1 MIVPVAARQGRK
13 RRARSF
19 LAGSV
24 LGGLVVLVAPRAR
37 RRRALLPRG
46 LAAFE
51 SAPCADARP
60 DGTLPGRGPVAD
72 QAQG

>member
-1 MIVPVAARQGRK
+1 MADKPKPQH
-13 RRARSF
+13 RARSF

-37 RRRALLPRG
+37 RHRSKLTMPRG

-51 SAPCADARP
+51 GAPCSEARP
-60 DGTLPGRGPVAD
+60 DGTMPDAPVR
-72 QAQG
+72 

>member
-1 MIVPVAARQGRK
+1 MERSRNPR

-19 LAGSV
+19 LAGSL

-37 RRRALLPRG
+37 RRHEALPPG

-51 SAPCADARP
+51 SAPCFGARP
-60 DGTLPGRGPVAD
+60 DGTLPEPEDPGGR
-72 QAQG
+72 

>member
-1 MIVPVAARQGRK
+1 MVDKQKPS

-24 LGGLVVLVAPRAR
+24 LGGVVVLVAPRAR
-37 RRRALLPRG
+37 RHRGKLTMPRG

-51 SAPCADARP
+51 GAPCSDARP
-60 DGTLPGRGPVAD
+60 DGTMPDVPGRT
-72 QAQG
+72 

>member
-1 MIVPVAARQGRK
+1 MIVAVAARQGRK

-24 LGGLVVLVAPRAR
+24 LGGIVVLVAPRAR

-46 LAAFE
+46 LDAFD
-51 SAPCADARP
+51 SAPCAEARP
-60 DGTLPGRGPVAD
+60 DGSLPGHEPAEPD
-72 QAQG
+72 AA

>member
-1 MIVPVAARQGRK
+1 MADKQKPQ

-37 RRRALLPRG
+37 RHRGKLTMPRG
-46 LAAFE
+46 MAAFE
-51 SAPCADARP
+51 GAPCSEARP
-60 DGTLPGRGPVAD
+60 DGTMPDVPSRS
-72 QAQG
+72 